1 MNKSFILLS
10 LSFIVIFIL
19 TANIYFSR
27 TKLAEQVN
35 KSWVQHQLSYEK
47 NILVMNMFA
56 TIEQI
61 SREFMKAIQAEDEFD
76 LDEILQEISSLRG
89 QYIQFNINLQG
100 KNLDA
105 KEQKFIKKIND
116 LTQQGRESQIELGEI
131 LQGNLS
137 LEDKMNYMIK
147 NVFLYQTQ
155 SQYEMKKYTKYLEQK
170 TMVASTEFKNNNQ
183 QMGNIINNKITVN
196 LFLIS
201 ILGFIV
207 VLLILRFN

>member
-100 KNLDA
+100 KKAL
-105 KEQKFIKKIND
+105 
-116 LTQQGRESQIELGEI
+116 
-131 LQGNLS
+131 
-137 LEDKMNYMIK
+137 
-147 NVFLYQTQ
+147 
-155 SQYEMKKYTKYLEQK
+155 
-170 TMVASTEFKNNNQ
+170 
-183 QMGNIINNKITVN
+183 
-196 LFLIS
+196 
-201 ILGFIV
+201 
-207 VLLILRFN
+207 LRFDE